1 MSYRGEDLDLRT
13 PQTWNAGMAD
23 LAGEPRGGLRNS
35 GPIWVDDTV
44 LAVSNHAFDVAL
56 AHRSAEVRLEHLLH
70 ALTRIEAAAE
80 ALEARG
86 VRVAALR
93 RESATIIASEIPVGL
108 PNGKGAPRRS
118 DEFGDVLRMAAA
130 NAARRNAPASIEDLL
145 YVLFEHAE
153 LPGLALLARHTVRP
167 HREPETVRYAA
178 EPRYVPAPKAI
189 ETVRYA
195 PEPMRTYRDLSG
207 SPTDS
212 IQNSR
217 LDALEQMVRALSS
230 DLSNERQIVSGLLKD
245 LSLQTQEQRT
255 DQSRL
260 QTTIE
265 EVINQSRG
273 SVDAGLDQRINDI
286 ARALVKIE
294 SGLETRGLG
303 GMMDRLSALES
314 ALNARLNDMARSWA
328 VLSERLQVLEKSV
341 RERPAGALPLDLAD
355 RLRAAVDLTPIGNR
369 LDIIEEALLSADP
382 RSKNDELTK
391 ALDERFKAL
400 EAQLVR
406 GLSSSG
412 VNASRF
418 DQLEGGVGR
427 IESLI
432 GTFERQRGEM
442 LHAMMQPVVERVSSF
457 VGTAQAQQGALGDA
471 LTKVVDRLGAVERA
485 LTAEIDTAAAK
496 HQAYTQDLGEVHEAM
511 MKLNQNQHT
520 LAGSIDEWR
529 KDAAGDLS
537 VISNRLSHLDAEN
550 ERPFETLKALS
561 GHMDNMNKLMIE
573 RYHRRN
579 RFWYW
584 LFGTDDWIGASW
596 PSQAAALE
604 TERQKF
610 SAPKPL

>member
-13 PQTWNAGMAD
+13 PQTWNAGAAD
-23 LAGEPRGGLRNS
+23 LAGDPRSGLRS
-35 GPIWVDDTV
+35 AGPIWVDDTV

-56 AHRSAEVRLEHLLH
+56 AHRAGEVRLEHLLH

-145 YVLFEHAE
+145 YVLFEHTE
-153 LPGLALLARHTVRP
+153 LPGLALLSRHTVRP
-167 HREPETVRYAA
+167 HREPETVRYVA
-178 EPRYVPAPKAI
+178 ETRYVPAPKIA
-189 ETVRYA
+189 EPVRYV
-195 PEPMRTYRDLSG
+195 PEPVRPAYRDLSG

-230 DLSNERQIVSGLLKD
+230 DLSNERQIVSSLLKD

-265 EVINQSRG
+265 EIMTRG
-273 SVDAGLDQRINDI
+273 PSDSGLEQRIGDI
-286 ARALVKIE
+286 SRTLAKIE
-294 SGLETRGLG
+294 SGLDTRGMG
-303 GMMDRLSALES
+303 GMLDRLTALES

-328 VLSERLQVLEKSV
+328 VLSERLQVLEKTV
-341 RERPAGALPLDLAD
+341 RDRPPAALPQDFSD
-355 RLRAAVDLTPIGNR
+355 KLRAAVDLTPIGNR
-369 LDIIEEALLSADP
+369 LDIIEEALLSADQ
-382 RSKNDELTK
+382 RGKNDDLAK

-406 GLSSSG
+406 GLSNTG
-412 VNASRF
+412 VNAARF
-418 DQLEGGVGR
+418 DQLESGVSR
-427 IESLI
+427 IEALI
-432 GTFERQRGEM
+432 GTFERQRGET

-457 VGTAQAQQGALGDA
+457 VGTTQAQQSALGDA
-471 LTKVVDRLGAVERA
+471 LSKVVDRLGSVERA
-485 LTAEIDTAAAK
+485 VTAEIETAAAK
-496 HQAYTQDLGEVHEAM
+496 HQAYTQDLSEVHEAM

-604 TERQKF
+604 AERQKF
-610 SAPKPL
+610 SAPKPV